1 MRVLGD
7 VKNLTRD
14 LSDSTEEIERINIRK
29 METSSAMEGKILD
42 LMEFQSKLNIR
53 ESKMGKVCPE

>member
-7 VKNLTRD
+7 VKNLMRD
-14 LSDSTEEIERINIRK
+14 LSDSTEEIEMINIRK

-42 LMEFQSKLNIR
+42 LMEFQSKLNTR

>member
-42 LMEFQSKLNIR
+42 LMEFQSKLNTK